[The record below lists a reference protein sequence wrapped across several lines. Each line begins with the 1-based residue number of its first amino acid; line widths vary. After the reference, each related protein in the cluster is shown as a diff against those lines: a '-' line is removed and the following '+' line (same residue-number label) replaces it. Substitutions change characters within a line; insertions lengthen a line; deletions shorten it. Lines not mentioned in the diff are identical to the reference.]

1 MSESTRTIRVAAL
14 SRVEGEGGLH
24 VRLRGNEVAGVE
36 LHIYEPPR
44 FFEAFLRGRSAHEVA
59 DIVARICGICP
70 VAYQMS
76 AVHALEQALGVT
88 VSPEVRRLRRLLYC
102 GEWIESHGLHMH
114 LLHAPDFL
122 GCESGLQAAERWPD
136 EIRRGLQLKKHGN
149 ELLEVLGGRAIHP
162 INVALGGFHRL
173 PRVDELARLIPA
185 FEWGLTAAVEATRW
199 AASFYFPDFETDYE
213 FVALAHPDEYPFNAG
228 DIVSSRGDR
237 WPVAEFE
244 REFAEVQVPHSTAYQ
259 AVRCATNSSYCVGP
273 LARINLAFDQLAP
286 IARRTA
292 DEIGFSPPCRNP
304 FRMILARGL
313 ELIHAYDEALTTLR
327 EYRPP
332 RESRATVNLGPGTGC
347 AATEAPR
354 GLLYHRYEL
363 DAAGLITLAKIVPP
377 TSQNQ
382 GQIEQDLGR
391 WIPRLLREADE
402 VIARSCEKVIRNYDP
417 CISCST
423 HFLKIRWERS

>member
-1 MSESTRTIRVAAL
+1 
-14 SRVEGEGGLH
+14 
-24 VRLRGNEVAGVE
+24 
-36 LHIYEPPR
+36 
-44 FFEAFLRGRSAHEVA
+44 
-59 DIVARICGICP
+59 
-70 VAYQMS
+70 
-76 AVHALEQALGVT
+76 
-88 VSPEVRRLRRLLYC
+88 
-102 GEWIESHGLHMH
+102 MH

-199 AASFYFPDFETDYE
+199 AASFDFPDFETDYE